1 MVICNWIKAIG
12 GIFMA
17 SFLAG
22 CNQDKCCLEY
32 GALPADIDTRDSQIN
47 EDILR
52 GGVEKLD
59 TQDVKT
65 PDNIPGDTQPPIAQ
79 KSDQILDQNKKD
91 VPEADTTSETD
102 EQIKAYQAIDSNNP
116 PIKPTIYGVLPVTD
130 KVYPV
135 MCDQLGIEPQRCT
148 ELYNE
153 VCMKPG
159 KTKES
164 ECYVLLKKASHTETS
179 QKSSK
184 SKSTD
189 TDQTI
194 KEYRKTREFVLP
206 VYGMPPSM
214 RE

>member
-1 MVICNWIKAIG
+1 
-12 GIFMA
+12 MA

-22 CNQDKCCLEY
+22 CNQDKCCTEY
-32 GALPADIDTRDSQIN
+32 GAIDPHIDALDPQIK
-47 EDILR
+47 EHILR
-52 GGVEKLD
+52 GEIEKPY
-59 TQDVKT
+59 TPDVKI
-65 PDNIPGDTQPPIAQ
+65 PDNNSADIQQPIAQ
-79 KSDQILDQNKKD
+79 KSDQSLNENID
-91 VPEADTTSETD
+91 VSDADKTSQTH

-164 ECYVLLKKASHTETS
+164 ECYALLKKASHTETS

-184 SKSTD
+184 SKSTN

-194 KEYRKTREFVLP
+194 KEYRKTRELVLP
-206 VYGMPPSM
+206 AYGMPPSM